1 MPLKLAIVG
10 RPNVGKSTLFNR
22 LAGKKIAD
30 AISCGGLEMGSSL
43 ITQAGSKIIAATTY
57 WLALHPLGIIRV
69 YAVDSG
75 EREMAAFAVAWL
87 RDLRCSHRLCRAGDG
102 SSG

>member
-1 MPLKLAIVG
+1 M
-10 RPNVGKSTLFNR
+10 T

-87 RDLRCSHRLCRAGDG
+87 HDLRCSHRLCRAGDG